1 MLSDRLTGRL
11 HRAAPLAISALAFL
25 FFALFLFWP
34 IAVSIRSAFLVDGR
48 FTLALLVETLRHP
61 VYLEGLGNSLLVAC
75 ASTLASL
82 LLAAPLAVI
91 SDRFRFPGRELLGAA
106 LLLPLIL
113 PPFVGALGARQI
125 LGQAGALNALLFQ
138 LGWMDPAAP
147 VDWLGQ
153 HRLAGIVAMNALHL
167 FPIIYLNLS
176 AALAAVDPSM
186 EEAAASLGCPPGRR
200 LLRITL
206 PLTGPGLF
214 AGCTLV
220 FIWSFTE
227 LGIPLIFD
235 FTRITPVQIFD
246 GLKDLDG
253 NPVPYALVVV
263 VLIATVLLFSLSKA
277 IAGPQ
282 NVVSSGRPA
291 AVRSPRRLPLLP
303 SLACSCLFVAV
314 IAVSILPHTGVLLLA
329 FADDWYNSVIPG
341 KMTLAH
347 FPEALG
353 HPLALSSIRNSLL
366 YASGAVLLDL
376 VLGLGIAHVIVRT
389 RVPGRRLLDLFSM
402 LPLAVPGLVIAFGY
416 LAMTRE
422 GAFFDFLSPGGNPA
436 LLLVV
441 AYAMRR
447 LPYVVRSAVAGYE
460 QTSPALEEAARNLG
474 ASPLTTLRRIT
485 FPLISLHLVAGGLLA
500 FAFSMLEVSDS
511 LVLADRYP
519 DFPLTK
525 AIYTLLDALGSG
537 PFLAA
542 ALGVWAMA
550 FLGVTVLGA
559 RLVLGRRLGTI
570 LRS

>member
-11 HRAAPLAISALAFL
+11 HRAAPLAISAVAFF

-48 FTLALLVETLRHP
+48 FTLSILVETLRHP
-61 VYLEGLGNSLLVAC
+61 VYLEGLGNALVVAC
-75 ASTLASL
+75 ASTLAAL
-82 LLAAPLAVI
+82 LLAAPLAI
-91 SDRFRFPGRELLGAA
+91 LSDRYQFPGRELLGAA

-125 LGQAGALNALLFQ
+125 LGQAGAFNALLFQ
-138 LGWMDPAAP
+138 LGWMDPAVP

-200 LLRITL
+200 LLRITF
-206 PLTGPGLF
+206 PLTAPGLF

-246 GLKDLDG
+246 GLKDLAG
-253 NPVPYALVVV
+253 NPFPYALVVV
-263 VLIATVLLFSLSKA
+263 VLVTTVLLFSLSKI
-277 IAGPQ
+277 IAGPR

-291 AVRSPRRLPLLP
+291 VARSTRLLPVLP
-303 SLACSCLFVAV
+303 SLACSALFILV
-314 IAVSILPHTGVLLLA
+314 IAVSILPHAGVLLLA
-329 FADDWYNSVIPG
+329 FAEDWYNSVLPG

-376 VLGLGIAHVIVRT
+376 ILGLGIAHVIVRT
-389 RVPGRRLLDLFSM
+389 QVPGRRLLDLFSM
-402 LPLAVPGLVIAFGY
+402 LPLAVPGLVLAFGY

-441 AYAMRR
+441 AYGMRR

-460 QTSPALEEAARNLG
+460 QTSPVLEEAARNLG

-485 FPLISLHLVAGGLLA
+485 LPLISLHLVAGGLLA
-500 FAFSMLEVSDS
+500 FAFAMLEVSDS
-511 LVLADRYP
+511 LILASRYP

-525 AIYTLLDALGSG
+525 AIYTLLDSLGSG

-559 RLVLGRRLGTI
+559 RLLLGRRLGTI
-570 LRS
+570 LRG